1 MCYMTEQFCNVDLI
15 RIFMVTYSSSVPL
28 KIGLWFF
35 LVNFYI
41 LYILKK
47 QLLDIFVEDILFTF
61 ILKYLL
67 NIGIKIQQSYQSFC

>member
-28 KIGLWFF
+28 KIGLLLFPCQF
-35 LVNFYI
+35 LYI

-61 ILKYLL
+61 IFLKYL
-67 NIGIKIQQSYQSFC
+67 

>member
-1 MCYMTEQFCNVDLI
+1 MTEQFCNVDLI
-15 RIFMVTYSSSVPL
+15 IFSWLLIVPLSVPF

-41 LYILKK
+41 FYILKK

-61 ILKYLL
+61 ILKYL
-67 NIGIKIQQSYQSFC
+67 